1 MAGLMT
7 LEEVADYLRVTR
19 KTIYRLLEKRA
30 IPCTRVGHQ
39 WRFDREAVEAWLRQN
54 SSGVAAKVLV
64 IDDDETVCE
73 LFRDT
78 LEGAGH
84 SVMTAAD
91 PVTGLRLAKDKDIN
105 LVFLDLKMPI
115 MDGAEVFKEIRTSKP
130 SLPVTIITGFAD
142 SELMANAMQSGP
154 FGVMK
159 KPFTPADILTVVAT
173 YLHTGPP
180 AK

>member
-1 MAGLMT
+1 MPELMT

-30 IPCTRVGHQ
+30 IPSTRVGHQ
-39 WRFDREAVEAWLRQN
+39 WRFDRGSVDAWLRQN
-54 SSGVAAKVLV
+54 SWGAAATILV
-64 IDDDETVCE
+64 IDDDGTVCE

-84 SVMTAAD
+84 SVITASD
-91 PVTGLRLAKDKDIN
+91 SVTGLRLAKDKDVN

-115 MDGAEVFKEIRTSKP
+115 MDGSQVFREIRASKP
-130 SLPVTIITGFAD
+130 DLPVTIITGFTD

-159 KPFTPADILTVVAT
+159 KPFTPADIITVVAT
-173 YLHTGPP
+173 YLHTGLPT
-180 AK
+180 K

>member
-1 MAGLMT
+1 MAALMT

-19 KTIYRLLEKRA
+19 KTIYRLVEKRA
-30 IPCTRVGHQ
+30 IPSTRVGHQ

-64 IDDDETVCE
+64 IDDEETVCE

-84 SVMTAAD
+84 SVMTAVDAI
-91 PVTGLRLAKDKDIN
+91 TGLKLAKEEDVN
-105 LVFLDLKMPI
+105 LVFLDLKMPV
-115 MDGAEVFKEIRTSKP
+115 MDGAEVFKEIRASKP
-130 SLPVTIITGFAD
+130 SLPVTIITGFAE
-142 SELMANAMQSGP
+142 SELMASAMQGGP

-173 YLHTGPP
+173 YLHTSPS

>member
-1 MAGLMT
+1 MT

-30 IPCTRVGHQ
+30 IPSTRVGHQ
-39 WRFDREAVEAWLRQN
+39 WRFDPEAVEAWLRQN

-84 SVMTAAD
+84 SVMTAVDAM
-91 PVTGLRLAKDKDIN
+91 TGLRLAKDKDVN

-115 MDGAEVFKEIRTSKP
+115 MDGAQVFKEIRASKP
-130 SLPVTIITGFAD
+130 NLPVTIVTGFTD
-142 SELMANAMQSGP
+142 SDLMANAMQSGP
-154 FGVMK
+154 FSVMK
-159 KPFTPADILTVVAT
+159 KPITPSDILTVVAT
-173 YLHTGPP
+173 YLHTSSPP
-180 AK
+180 K